1 MAANGKS
8 GAPAAEPNRLAIT
21 ACVVLAT
28 VMQALDT
35 TIANVSLPYIQGS
48 VAANQ
53 DEIEWVL
60 TSYIVAAAIMTQP
73 TGFLAARFG
82 VKPLFLTSIVGFTI
96 ASMLCGMAHSLVEI
110 VLFRLIQGAF
120 GAGLVPLS
128 QAVLMNIYPKERQG
142 QAMAYWGM
150 AIMIGPIIGPVLGG
164 WLTYNY
170 SWRWVFYINVPIGIL
185 AFLGMTAFLPETT
198 KHPGKLDWFG
208 FATLS
213 VAIGALQILLD
224 RGEELDWFGSGEILI
239 EAIVSGS
246 ALWLFLVQ
254 TFTAKAPFVNPALF
268 RDRNFAAGTLFGFIV
283 GLTYFA
289 PLALLPLYLQD
300 LMGYPILT
308 AGFALAPRGFGT
320 LVAMMIVG
328 KLVGRLDTRVLLA
341 IGLGLSAWA
350 MWDMTSWTPNVSA
363 WTVGLNGIIQG
374 AGMGFLFV
382 PLSVTALGTLAPE
395 QRTAGAGFFTLARNI
410 GQSMGVSATSALLV
424 SNTQENHAE
433 IGGYVTAVNRL
444 FENPAIAHLWS
455 PFTAAGRAALD
466 AAITLQAQIIAYIDD
481 FKLLMILTLLA
492 LPLVFFFKKP
502 PGGDP
507 RITPWSNDDDSRD
520 GMRMRSEECPCDAAV
535 QPCARWLPGAHW
547 GEPRLA
553 QLFAEPIVQQ
563 LMRRDRI
570 DEATTRR
577 LLRTG
582 GRRSIDATY
591 RRGTCPCNGAI
602 IAHRH
607 RNACNIS
614 ISTLRR
620 CWD

>member
-1 MAANGKS
+1 MAETGTP
-8 GAPAAEPNRLAIT
+8 GTAAVAPNRLAIT

-73 TGFLAARFG
+73 TGFLAERFG
-82 VKPLFLTSIVGFTI
+82 VKRLFLTSIVGFTI
-96 ASMLCGMAHSLVEI
+96 ASMLCGMADSLVQI
-110 VLFRLIQGAF
+110 VFFRLIQGAF

-128 QAVLMNIYPKERQG
+128 QAVLLNIYPKERQG

-164 WLTYNY
+164 WLTENY
-170 SWRWVFYINVPIGIL
+170 SWRWDFYINVPIGIL
-185 AFLGMTAFLPETT
+185 AFLGMTVFLPQTT

-208 FATLS
+208 FAVLS

-224 RGEELDWFGSGEILI
+224 RGEELDWFGSGEIII
-239 EAIVSGS
+239 EAVVSAS
-246 ALWLFLVQ
+246 AFWLFLVQ
-254 TFTAKAPFVNPALF
+254 TCTAKAPFVSPALF
-268 RDRNFAAGTLFGFIV
+268 RDRNFTAGTLFGFII

-308 AGFALAPRGFGT
+308 AGFALAPRGLGT
-320 LVAMMIVG
+320 LVAMMAVG

-350 MWDMTSWTPNVSA
+350 LWDMTSWTPDVSE
-363 WTVGLNGIIQG
+363 WTVGFNGIVQG

-382 PLSVTALGTLAPE
+382 PLSVTALATLAPE

-410 GQSMGVSATSALLV
+410 GQSIGASATSALLI

-433 IGGYVTAVNRL
+433 IGQYVTAVNRL
-444 FENPAIAHLWS
+444 FENPAVAHLWN

-466 AAITLQAQIIAYIDD
+466 ATITLQAQIIAYGDD
-481 FKLLMILTLLA
+481 FKLLMILTLAA
-492 LPLVFFFKKP
+492 LPLLIIFRKP
-502 PGGDP
+502 PVGGAD
-507 RITPWSNDDDSRD
+507 
-520 GMRMRSEECPCDAAV
+520 
-535 QPCARWLPGAHW
+535 H
-547 GEPRLA
+547 
-553 QLFAEPIVQQ
+553 
-563 LMRRDRI
+563 
-570 DEATTRR
+570 
-577 LLRTG
+577 
-582 GRRSIDATY
+582 
-591 RRGTCPCNGAI
+591 
-602 IAHRH
+602 
-607 RNACNIS
+607 
-614 ISTLRR
+614 TLVVE
-620 CWD
+620 

>member
-1 MAANGKS
+1 MAPTGKS
-8 GAPAAEPNRLAIT
+8 GAPSAEPNRLAIT

-60 TSYIVAAAIMTQP
+60 TSYLVAAAIMTQP

-128 QAVLMNIYPKERQG
+128 QAVLLNIYPKERQG

-198 KHPGKLDWFG
+198 KQPGKLDLFG

-239 EAIVSGS
+239 EAVVSGS

-254 TFTAKAPFVNPALF
+254 TFTAKRPFVNPALF
-268 RDRNFAAGTLFGFIV
+268 RDRNFTAGTLFGFII

-341 IGLGLSAWA
+341 TGLGLSAWA
-350 MWDMTSWTPNVSA
+350 MWDLTSWTPDVSE
-363 WTVGLNGIIQG
+363 WTVGLNGIVQG

-382 PLSVTALGTLAPE
+382 PLSVTALATLAPE

-410 GQSMGVSATSALLV
+410 GQSMGASVTSALLV

-444 FENPAIAHLWS
+444 FGNPAITHLWS
-455 PFTAAGRAALD
+455 PFSAAGRAALD
-466 AAITLQAQIIAYIDD
+466 ATVTLQAQIIAYIDD

-492 LPLVFFFKKP
+492 LPLVLFFKKP
-502 PGGDP
+502 PSGD
-507 RITPWSNDDDSRD
+507 RADH
-520 GMRMRSEECPCDAAV
+520 A
-535 QPCARWLPGAHW
+535 
-547 GEPRLA
+547 
-553 QLFAEPIVQQ
+553 IV
-563 LMRRDRI
+563 
-570 DEATTRR
+570 E
-577 LLRTG
+577 
-582 GRRSIDATY
+582 
-591 RRGTCPCNGAI
+591 
-602 IAHRH
+602 
-607 RNACNIS
+607 
-614 ISTLRR
+614 
-620 CWD
+620 